1 MPNGIS
7 LSSNELMHYGV
18 LGMKWGKRKARNQ
31 AFSDKLRKRANEE
44 YGKSQMGQ
52 MEKAWR
58 KKNPKADNDDFGDYL
73 VDKKPRY
80 NESKDTHYNKSQQLQ
95 SDAHVLSKNYTREQ
109 AAGTAGISAIMLA
122 PAAAIITK
130 KVTKSGKAAGIAAVA
145 TIGTMALASVAG
157 SRKDIRRV
165 ERKYGLDKSYIDPGE
180 TDRMQEN
187 MRKRGA
193 RY

>member
-1 MPNGIS
+1 MN
-7 LSSNELMHYGV
+7 NDELYHHGV
-18 LGMKWGKRKARNQ
+18 KGMKWGVRRQRRQ
-31 AFSDKLRKRANEE
+31 ALSDKLNKQAKEE
-44 YGKSQMGQ
+44 YKKSRLGQ

-58 KKNPKADNDDFGDYL
+58 KKNPKADNDDFDDY
-73 VDKKPRY
+73 VADKKPRY
-80 NESKDTHYNKSQQLQ
+80 NESKDTHYNKSQRLA

-145 TIGTMALASVAG
+145 TIGTMTLASVVG

-165 ERKYGLDKSYIDPGE
+165 EQKYESYFDPGE
-180 TDRMQEN
+180 TERMQEN

>member
-1 MPNGIS
+1 MDN
-7 LSSNELMHYGV
+7 NELMHYGV
-18 LGMKWGKRKARNQ
+18 RGMKWGKRKARNQ
-31 AFSDKLRKRANEE
+31 AFSEKLNKRSKEE
-44 YGKSQMGQ
+44 YNKSQMGQ

-80 NESKDTHYNKSQQLQ
+80 NESKDTHYNKSQRLA

-130 KVTKSGKAAGIAAVA
+130 KITKSGKVAGVAAIATV
-145 TIGTMALASVAG
+145 GTMTLASVAA
-157 SRKDIRRV
+157 SRKDVHRV
-165 ERKYGLDKSYIDPGE
+165 EQKYGLDEPYFDPSE
-180 TDRMQEN
+180 TKRMQEN

>member
-1 MPNGIS
+1 MPNGTG
-7 LSSNELMHYGV
+7 LSSTELMHYGV

-31 AFSDKLRKRANEE
+31 AFSDKLNKRSKEE
-44 YGKSQMGQ
+44 YNKSQMGQ

-80 NESKDTHYNKSQQLQ
+80 DESKDTHYNKSQRLA

-180 TDRMQEN
+180 TDRVQEN
-187 MRKRGA
+187 LRKRGA

>member
-1 MPNGIS
+1 MDN
-7 LSSNELMHYGV
+7 NELMHYGV

-31 AFSDKLRKRANEE
+31 AFSDKLNKRSKEE
-44 YGKSQMGQ
+44 YNKSQMGQ

-58 KKNPKADNDDFGDYL
+58 KKNPKSDNDDFGDYL

-80 NESKDTHYNKSQQLQ
+80 NESKDTHYNKSQRLA

-130 KVTKSGKAAGIAAVA
+130 KITKSGKAAGIAAVA
-145 TIGTMALASVAG
+145 TIGAMTLASVAG

-165 ERKYGLDKSYIDPGE
+165 EQKYGLDDPYFDPSE
-180 TDRMQEN
+180 TTRMQEN

>member
-1 MPNGIS
+1 MPNGTS
-7 LSSNELMHYGV
+7 LSSTELMHYGV

-31 AFSDKLRKRANEE
+31 ALSDKLNKRAKEE
-44 YGKSQMGQ
+44 YSKSQMGQ

-80 NESKDTHYNKSQQLQ
+80 NESKDTRYNKSQQLQ

-130 KVTKSGKAAGIAAVA
+130 KTHKKWKSRWYCCCSYNRNNDLS
-145 TIGTMALASVAG
+145 IG
-157 SRKDIRRV
+157 RWF
-165 ERKYGLDKSYIDPGE
+165 
-180 TDRMQEN
+180 
-187 MRKRGA
+187 
-193 RY
+193 